1 MGENLTDEEK
11 ATIARRFIAHA
22 PPGEFNEVFN
32 DVRTLLNDDGLVRRS
47 VSKAFA
53 EYNRDQYIP
62 TKVPGVEEEC
72 LITDAN
78 DLGDGRFYDP
88 RSHQSFKF
96 DHLRREASEQQAHQF
111 DEHSEPWRS
120 AFEKE
125 LTEYIKERY
134 TYGASTVIGGSDADT
149 ITLAA
154 FIESHKYEPKN
165 FWNGR
170 WRSKW
175 SLAFSRG
182 QTECDLTGLIKAQVH
197 YFEDGNVQLVSS
209 KDISEK
215 ISIQDETSTAKE
227 IIRIIRQAED
237 NYQQAVNE
245 NYQVMS
251 DSTFKALRRQLPIT
265 KAKIDWTKITAYKI
279 GSELK
284 NA

>member
-53 EYNRDQYIP
+53 EYNRDQFIP
-62 TKVPGVEEEC
+62 TKVPGIDEEC

-96 DHLRREASEQQAHQF
+96 DHLRREASEQQPHST
-111 DEHSEPWRS
+111 DELSESWRA

-182 QTECDLTGLIKAQVH
+182 QTECDLIGLIKAQVH

-209 KDISEK
+209 KDINEK

-227 IIRIIRQAED
+227 IIRVIRQAED

>member
-1 MGENLTDEEK
+1 MAESLTDEDK

-32 DVRTLLNDDGLVRRS
+32 DVRTLLNDDALVRRS

-62 TKVPGVEEEC
+62 IKVQGTDEEC
-72 LITDAN
+72 LLTDSN
-78 DLGDGRFYDP
+78 DLADGRFFDP
-88 RSHQSFKF
+88 RTRQSFKF
-96 DHLRREASEQQAHQF
+96 DHLRHVATEFQSHAP
-111 DEHSEPWRS
+111 DENAEPWRL
-120 AFEKE
+120 ALEKE
-125 LTEYIKERY
+125 ITDYVKDRY
-134 TYGASTVIGGSDADT
+134 THGACTVVGGSDADT

-175 SLAFSRG
+175 SITFNRH
-182 QTECDLTGLIKAQVH
+182 QNECQLIGLVKAQVH

-209 KDISEK
+209 KDITESVQL
-215 ISIQDETSTAKE
+215 QDETATAKE
-227 IIRIIRQAED
+227 IIRVIRQSED

-265 KAKIDWTKITAYKI
+265 KTKIDWSKITAYKI

>member
-1 MGENLTDEEK
+1 MSETLTDEEK
-11 ATIARRFIAHA
+11 ASIARRFIAHA

-32 DVRTLLNDDGLVRRS
+32 DVRTLLNDDSLVRRS
-47 VSKAFA
+47 VSQAFA

-62 TKVPGVEEEC
+62 TKVQNSEYKC
-72 LITDAN
+72 LITDVN
-78 DLGDGRFYDP
+78 DLGDSRFYDP
-88 RSHQSFKF
+88 RTRQSFKF
-96 DHLRREASEQQAHQF
+96 DHLRRESSDYEHYQLDEKSET
-111 DEHSEPWRS
+111 WRL
-120 AFEKE
+120 AWEKE
-125 LTEYIKERY
+125 LTNYIKERY
-134 TYGASTVIGGSDADT
+134 TYGSCTVIGETDADT
-149 ITLAA
+149 ITLTA

-170 WRSKW
+170 WRSNW
-175 SLAFSRG
+175 SLTFSKG
-182 QTECDLTGLIKAQVH
+182 QHTCELTGLVKVQVH

-209 KDISEK
+209 KDITE
-215 ISIQDETSTAKE
+215 IIQLQDETMTAKE

-237 NYQQAVNE
+237 NYQKAVNE

-265 KAKIDWTKITAYKI
+265 KAKIDWAKITAYKI

>member
-1 MGENLTDEEK
+1 MGETLTDEEK
-11 ATIARRFIAHA
+11 ASIARRFIAHA

-32 DVRTLLNDDGLVRRS
+32 DVRTLLNDDSLVRRS
-47 VSKAFA
+47 VSQAFA

-62 TKVPGVEEEC
+62 TKVQNSEYKC

-78 DLGDGRFYDP
+78 DLDTGRFYDP
-88 RSHQSFKF
+88 RTRQTFKF
-96 DHLRREASEQQAHQF
+96 DHLRREPSDYEHYQPDEKSEI
-111 DEHSEPWRS
+111 WRL
-120 AFEKE
+120 ALEKE
-125 LTEYIKERY
+125 LTVYIKERY
-134 TYGASTVIGGSDADT
+134 PYGSCTVIGRSNIDT
-149 ITLAA
+149 ITLAT
-154 FIESHKYEPKN
+154 FIESHKFEPKN

-170 WRSKW
+170 WRSNW
-175 SLAFSRG
+175 SFTFSKG
-182 QTECDLTGLIKAQVH
+182 QHTCELTGLIKVQVH

-209 KDISEK
+209 KDITE
-215 ISIQDETSTAKE
+215 IIQLQDEIMTAKE

-265 KAKIDWTKITAYKI
+265 KAKIDWEKITAYKI

-284 NA
+284 NI

>member
-1 MGENLTDEEK
+1 MGESLTDEEK
-11 ATIARRFIAHA
+11 ASIARRFIAHA

-32 DVRTLLNDDGLVRRS
+32 DVRTLLNDDALVRRS

-62 TKVPGVEEEC
+62 TKVQGVEEEC

-78 DLGDGRFYDP
+78 DLGDSRFYDP
-88 RSHQSFKF
+88 RTRQSFKF
-96 DHLRREASEQQAHQF
+96 DHLRREASEQQPHPP
-111 DEHSEPWRS
+111 DEQSEPWRL
-120 AFEKE
+120 AVEKE

-149 ITLAA
+149 ITLAI
-154 FIESHKYEPKN
+154 FIESHKFEPKN

-175 SLAFSRG
+175 SLAFNKG
-182 QTECDLTGLIKAQVH
+182 QTEGELTGLVKAQVH

-209 KDISEK
+209 KDITET
-215 ISIQDETSTAKE
+215 IQLQDETTTAKE

>member
-1 MGENLTDEEK
+1 MGEQLTDEEK
-11 ATIARRFIAHA
+11 ATVARRFIAHA

-32 DVRTLLNDDGLVRRS
+32 DVRTLLNDDALVRRS

-53 EYNRDQYIP
+53 EYNRDQYIA
-62 TKVPGVEEEC
+62 TKVQGAEEEC

-88 RSHQSFKF
+88 RTRQSFKF
-96 DHLRREASEQQAHQF
+96 DHLRREASEYQPHPP
-111 DEHSEPWRS
+111 DDHSESWRL

-134 TYGASTVIGGSDADT
+134 PYGACTVIGGSDADT

-154 FIESHKYEPKN
+154 FIESHKFEPKN

-175 SLAFSRG
+175 SLAFSKG
-182 QTECDLTGLIKAQVH
+182 QTECEITGLIKAQVH

-209 KDISEK
+209 KDITEK
-215 ISIQDETSTAKE
+215 VQFQDETTTAKE

>member
-1 MGENLTDEEK
+1 MGESLTDEEK
-11 ATIARRFIAHA
+11 ATVARRFIAHA

-62 TKVPGVEEEC
+62 TKIQGSDEEC
-72 LITDAN
+72 LVTDAN

-88 RSHQSFKF
+88 RTRQSFKF
-96 DHLRREASEQQAHQF
+96 DHLRREASEYQPHAI
-111 DEHSEPWRS
+111 DEHAEPWRS
-120 AFEKE
+120 ALEKE

-134 TYGASTVIGGSDADT
+134 TYGACTVIAGSDADT

-165 FWNGR
+165 YWNGR

-175 SLAFSRG
+175 SLTFNKG
-182 QTECDLTGLIKAQVH
+182 QGECELTGLIKAQVH

-209 KDISEK
+209 KDISET
-215 ISIQDETSTAKE
+215 IQLQDEHSTAKE
-227 IIRIIRQAED
+227 VMRIIRQSED
-237 NYQQAVNE
+237 GYQQAVNE

-265 KAKIDWTKITAYKI
+265 KAKIDWSKITAYKI